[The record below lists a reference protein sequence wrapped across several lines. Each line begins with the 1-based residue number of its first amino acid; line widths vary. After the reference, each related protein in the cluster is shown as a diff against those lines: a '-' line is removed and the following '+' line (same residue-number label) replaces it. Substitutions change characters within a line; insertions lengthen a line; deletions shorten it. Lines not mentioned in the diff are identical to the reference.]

1 MISAYSQPIF
11 PALLLL
17 LFIGLFRVWRRSQ
30 KQKPILLAIA
40 LVTLFLVSWYPF
52 EWLVEQPFERPWPSS
67 IDPSNDAQAFVVLG
81 GGLRGSTVP
90 DLPLAGLDGTTYEA
104 CQYAAYLYNHWR
116 ALPVLV
122 SGGGTN
128 PQRPNEPAPAILMKD
143 ALVKDSVPQTMI
155 WLETESRT
163 TRENAMF
170 SAEMLRQKGIE
181 SIVLIADARHM
192 WRSELSFRKQGLKVV
207 PAACNYRTGGRLH
220 PTDFLP
226 DTDQIGYIEE
236 IVHEILGLIWYKV
249 RGWI

>member
-1 MISAYSQPIF
+1 MISTYSQPIF
-11 PALLLL
+11 PTLLLL

-52 EWLVEQPFERPWPSS
+52 EWLVEQPFERPFPRS
-67 IDPSNDAQAFVVLG
+67 IDPSNDAQAFVVLAG
-81 GGLRGSTVP
+81 DLQYSTVP
-90 DLPLAGLDGTTYEA
+90 DLSVARLDRATYEA
-104 CQYAAYLYNHWR
+104 CQYAAYLHSHWR

-122 SGGGTN
+122 SGGRTN
-128 PQRPNEPAPAILMKD
+128 AILMKD
-143 ALVKDSVPQTMI
+143 ALVMDSVSQTMI
-155 WLETESRT
+155 WSETESRT
-163 TRENAMF
+163 THENAVF
-170 SAEMLRQKGIE
+170 SAEVLRQKGIE
-181 SIVLIADARHM
+181 SIVLITDSRHM

-236 IVHEILGLIWYKV
+236 MLHETLGFIWYKV
-249 RGWI
+249 RGWT